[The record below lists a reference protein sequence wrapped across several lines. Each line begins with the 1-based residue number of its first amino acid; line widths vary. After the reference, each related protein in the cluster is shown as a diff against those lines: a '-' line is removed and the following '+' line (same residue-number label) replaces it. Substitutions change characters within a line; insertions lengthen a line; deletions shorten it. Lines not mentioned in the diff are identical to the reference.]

1 MISAMEAG
9 IAPRPLIGD
18 HLRQG
23 RQAAPGIDAGC
34 DPILLQPAQD
44 ISKPLLG
51 TAGMPVAVSGRV
63 MDAEWNPVGG
73 ATVSMLVDGQVVAHS
88 ASARSGWFEL
98 QGGHRYEAFTVSV
111 SAPGYVTAR
120 FDTGTGTALMHALA
134 SVSRQVLDDLG
145 APVASATVTFMQTGR
160 RLMQTATTDAGGWF
174 ALPHALEPGSFHVV
188 AEAAD
193 HEAVEATLRV
203 DQDGART
210 FNAVLSRLVG
220 SLALTTDP
228 PGLQV
233 LLDGKPLADCPATP
247 CNASVVVGR
256 HLLSLDSDL
265 YLPWQQEIDV
275 LRKTTITASA
285 KLERKTGTL
294 FVSGPAGDLEIDGK
308 VVAPGW
314 KGLIPTGSHVVSYR
328 GASVW
333 PFVRTVQVSWNQEAD
348 ISVSPTPVATGDPN
362 AFIAQ
367 MSSYLAGVGGRYG
380 VYFQDLSSGREMGSG
395 QNSVMEAASVIK
407 IPVALYTYQQSE
419 AGALSLDDLV
429 TLQSSDF
436 MGGTGILYG
445 SAKPGDKYSYR
456 DLVSMLI
463 RYSDNTAWQA
473 LRRALG
479 SRAIDAYAASIGA
492 PDCHQVDDNC
502 TARETGIELAALYRG
517 QLLNAAD
524 TQTLITLLETTVYN
538 DRINYYLTGI
548 PVAHK
553 VGMDGGVMNDAGIVY
568 QPGRPFVM
576 SMYTYTGDGSSGI
589 QAIRD
594 VARAADWFYSH

>member
-1 MISAMEAG
+1 MSAPASSIHVPAVREATP
-9 IAPRPLIGD
+9 ARPRWR
-18 HLRQG
+18 LRV
-23 RQAAPGIDAGC
+23 A
-34 DPILLQPAQD
+34 LLLA
-44 ISKPLLG
+44 
-51 TAGMPVAVSGRV
+51 VAVCALALGAAGAPVQVGGRV
-63 MDAEWNPVGG
+63 MDAEWNPVPG
-73 ATVSMLVDGQVVAHS
+73 ATAAMLVDGKVVAQATS
-88 ASARSGWFEL
+88 APNGWFQV
-98 QGGHRYEAFTVSV
+98 QGGHRYQDFAVAV
-111 SAPGYVTAR
+111 SAPGYLTTR
-120 FDTGTGTALMHALA
+120 LDPRTGTALMHALA
-134 SVSRQVLDDLG
+134 GVGGQVLDDIG
-145 APVASATVTFMQTGR
+145 GPVANATITLSQPGR
-160 RLMQTATTDAGGWF
+160 RAAWTATTDEGGWF
-174 ALPHALEPGSFHVV
+174 SIPRALEPGSFHVV

-193 HEAVEATLRV
+193 HESVQATLRV
-203 DQDGART
+203 DQDSTRK
-210 FNAVLSRLVG
+210 FNPVLSRLVG
-220 SLALTTDP
+220 SLVLSTDP
-228 PGLQV
+228 AGQQV
-233 LLDGKPLADCPATP
+233 LLDGKPMPDCPATP
-247 CNASVVVGR
+247 CTATVIVGQ
-256 HLLSLDSDL
+256 HLLSVDSDL
-265 YLPWQQEIDV
+265 YVPWQQQIQV
-275 LRKTTITASA
+275 QRKATISVSQ

-294 FVSGPAGDLEIDGK
+294 LVNGPSGDLEIDGR

-314 KGLIPTGSHVVSYR
+314 KGLLPTGSHLVSYR
-328 GASVW
+328 GSSVW
-333 PFVRTVQVSWNQEAD
+333 PFARTVQVGWKQETD
-348 ISVSPTPVATGDPN
+348 VSVAPTAVATGDSN

-367 MSSYLAGVGGRYG
+367 MNSYLAGVGGRYG
-380 VYFQDLSSGREMGSG
+380 VYFQDLSGGREMGSG

-419 AGALSLDDLV
+419 AAALSLDDQV

-517 QLLNAAD
+517 QLLNGAD